1 MTISQCAAPHGLPT
15 CNLSEVG
22 GVEGVASPQ
31 RRAARRH
38 CGVNK
43 SVRSPSEKTPFR
55 NRDAA
60 PSARRMDGPVSTA
73 AWPAPSAPPD
83 GRHRQHAAA
92 CRGANFCA
100 RIRMAHTRTGAGHAG
115 AKVCAPTHRQH
126 IRLAPVHCLP
136 GGDAR
141 RAKQPEGLLPSCN
154 PSSNGR
160 RPCRA
165 RVGSEKRE
173 WHFVDVPPM

>member
-1 MTISQCAAPHGLPT
+1 MTISHTRGAALLPT

-60 PSARRMDGPVSTA
+60 PSARRMDGTA
-73 AWPAPSAPPD
+73 QLVGAQTFAPAWPAPSARPD
-83 GRHRQHAAA
+83 G
-92 CRGANFCA
+92 
-100 RIRMAHTRTGAGHAG
+100 
-115 AKVCAPTHRQH
+115 
-126 IRLAPVHCLP
+126 
-136 GGDAR
+136 
-141 RAKQPEGLLPSCN
+141 
-154 PSSNGR
+154 
-160 RPCRA
+160 
-165 RVGSEKRE
+165 
-173 WHFVDVPPM
+173 